1 MAEVS
6 SSKGSPTLDMTPMV
20 DLAFLLVTFFM
31 LTATSR
37 VTEPVVV
44 DTPSSTADKLLPKN
58 VILISIDD
66 KGKPFYN
73 INNYDVRKK
82 TLERMGQQY
91 KIAFTQKELETFGGM
106 TSIGVPIEQ
115 LKQYINMEDA
125 DRVKFNSYGIPSGSK
140 KDTLNHHLAN
150 ELRDW
155 IQFGR
160 VEAARQAKTEEAK
173 AKELGRE
180 FKYEPLRFAIKADGK
195 TNYIAVKDII
205 KVFTDIDIY
214 RFNLITDLEQGPE
227 EKK

>member
-58 VILISIDD
+58 VIMISIDE
-66 KGKPFYN
+66 KGKTFYN

-82 TLERMGQQY
+82 TLEDMGNQY
-91 KIAFTQKELETFGGM
+91 KIVFTEKEKEIFGGM
-106 TSIGVPIEQ
+106 TSFGVPIAQ

-125 DRVKFNSYGIPSGSK
+125 ERVKLNSPGIPHDS
-140 KDTLNHHLAN
+140 LHN
-150 ELRDW
+150 ELADW

-160 VEAARQAKTEEAK
+160 VESAKQAKVE
-173 AKELGRE
+173 KERSEKLGRE
-180 FKYEPLRFAIKADGK
+180 FKYEPLRFAIKADAK
-195 TNYIAVKDII
+195 TNYIAVKEII
-205 KVFTDIDIY
+205 KVFTDMELY
-214 RFNLITDLEQGPE
+214 RFNLITDLEGPE

>member
-1 MAEVS
+1 MAEVQ
-6 SSKGSPTLDMTPMV
+6 SSKGAPALDMTPMV

-73 INNYDVRKK
+73 INNSDVRMK
-82 TLERMGQQY
+82 TLQKMGQQY
-91 KIAFTQKELETFGGM
+91 KVSFTQKEIETFSGM
-106 TSIGVPIEQ
+106 TSFGVPISQ

-125 DRVKFNSYGIPSGSK
+125 DRVKAISPGIPHDS
-140 KDTLNHHLAN
+140 LHN
-150 ELRDW
+150 ELGDW
-155 IQFGR
+155 IRFGQI
-160 VEAARQAKTEEAK
+160 EAARQAKAEKEK
-173 AKELGRE
+173 AERLGRE
-180 FKYEPLRFAIKADGK
+180 FKYEPLRFAIKADAK

-205 KVFTDIDIY
+205 KVFTDMEIY

-227 EKK
+227 EAEK

>member
-1 MAEVS
+1 MAEVQ
-6 SSKGSPTLDMTPMV
+6 SSKGSPSLDMTPMV

-73 INNYDVRKK
+73 INNSEVRKK
-82 TLERMGQQY
+82 TLQKMGQQY
-91 KIAFTQKELETFGGM
+91 KITFTEKELVTFGGM
-106 TSIGVPIEQ
+106 TSIGVPMAQ
-115 LKQYINMEDA
+115 LKQYINMPDA
-125 DRVKFNSYGIPSGSK
+125 ERVKTKSLGIPHDS
-140 KDTLNHHLAN
+140 LHN
-150 ELRDW
+150 ELGDW

-160 VEAARQAKTEEAK
+160 IEAAKQAKAEEERAEK
-173 AKELGRE
+173 LGRE
-180 FKYEPLRFAIKADGK
+180 FKYEPLRYAIKADGQA
-195 TNYIAVKDII
+195 NYIAVKEII

-214 RFNLITDLEQGPE
+214 RFNLITDLEQGPVAAE
-227 EKK
+227 